1 MISVEVFSDVVCPWC
16 FIGKRNLEKA
26 LKNLDTSEQKYKNI
40 KINWRSFQLNPQL
53 PIQGIARSDYTATKF
68 GGTERAAQFY
78 ERISGAA
85 TEVGLDLNFDKI
97 VTQPNSS
104 RMHALVYAAESVQ
117 KDHQLVED
125 LFKAFF
131 IDAVDLTKRD
141 NVSSIAQS
149 IGLKETLIDSVFDD
163 DLFMDRITEDIQQSA
178 KIGIQGVP
186 FFIINQKI
194 GLSGAQPP
202 ESIVK
207 AIKQLI

>member
-1 MISVEVFSDVVCPWC
+1 
-16 FIGKRNLEKA
+16 
-26 LKNLDTSEQKYKNI
+26 
-40 KINWRSFQLNPQL
+40 
-53 PIQGIARSDYTATKF
+53 
-68 GGTERAAQFY
+68 
-78 ERISGAA
+78 
-85 TEVGLDLNFDKI
+85 
-97 VTQPNSS
+97 
-104 RMHALVYAAESVQ
+104 MHALVYAAESVQ